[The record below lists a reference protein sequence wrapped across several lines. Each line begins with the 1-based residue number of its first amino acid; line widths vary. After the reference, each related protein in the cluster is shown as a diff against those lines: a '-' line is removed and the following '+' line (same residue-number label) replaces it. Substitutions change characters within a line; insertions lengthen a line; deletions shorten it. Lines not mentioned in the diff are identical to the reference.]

1 MAMHF
6 ARGAITSPHS
16 ISLRLT
22 KTTHDRAD
30 QLPSYRRTRYLASRS
45 LLAELLFMLYGITRL
60 PDIKLSDSGRPHFV
74 DPTLPDF
81 SIAYAGNMVG
91 VLLAPE
97 GQCGLDMSLQHR
109 FATSSSDTAYA
120 VGGNEII
127 WANNQQDPNE
137 ARSQLY
143 TLRQSILKLIEVP
156 EVSLQ
161 LLPISGRLKVDNAPY
176 IETISDVEDILV
188 WGCAA
193 TPGIVGLQ
201 LWLHDNDQH
210 WQRLTDIQTRY
221 QSPGSRIMRLT
232 SLASEATMPYHEFS
246 QQG

>member
-6 ARGAITSPHS
+6 ARSAITPPHS
-16 ISLRLT
+16 ISSRLT
-22 KTTHDRAD
+22 EAIYERAN

-45 LLAELLFMLYGITRL
+45 LLAELLFMLYGIKQL

-81 SIAYAGNMVG
+81 SVAYAGNMVG

-97 GQCGLDMSLQHR
+97 GQCGLDMSLQR
-109 FATSSSDTAYA
+109 GFATSAVDTTYLT
-120 VGGNEII
+120 GGNEII

-143 TLRQSILKLIEVP
+143 TLRQSVLKLTERP
-156 EVSLQ
+156 EASLQ

-201 LWLHDNDQH
+201 LWLHDNDQN
-210 WQRLTDIQTRY
+210 WQRLADIQTRY
-221 QSPGSRIMRLT
+221 QSPGSKMMRLT
-232 SLASEATMPYHEFS
+232 SVGGEVTMPYHEFS

>member
-6 ARGAITSPHS
+6 ARSAITSPHS
-16 ISLRLT
+16 ISLRLARA
-22 KTTHDRAD
+22 THDQAN
-30 QLPSYRRTRYLASRS
+30 QLPSYRRSRYLASRS

-60 PDIKLSDSGRPHFV
+60 PEIKLSTSGRPHFV

-109 FATSSSDTAYA
+109 FAASASDMTYSAS
-120 VGGNEII
+120 GSEII

-137 ARSQLY
+137 ARSQLC
-143 TLRQSILKLIEVP
+143 TLRQSILKLIDVP
-156 EVSLQ
+156 EVSLR
-161 LLPISGRLKVDNAPY
+161 LLPISGRLKLDDAPY

-201 LWLHDNDQH
+201 LWFHDNDQN

-221 QSPGSRIMRLT
+221 QIPGSRIMRLT
-232 SLASEATMPYHEFS
+232 SLASETTIPYHEFS